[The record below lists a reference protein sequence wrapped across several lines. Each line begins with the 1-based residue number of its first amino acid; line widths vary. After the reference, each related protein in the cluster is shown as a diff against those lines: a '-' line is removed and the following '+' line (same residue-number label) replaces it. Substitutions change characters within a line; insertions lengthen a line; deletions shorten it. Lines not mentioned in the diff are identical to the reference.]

1 MNAPTAEEHLG
12 LVHLCANRFRGRG
25 MEYED
30 LYSAGCIGLLKAI
43 KAFDCTR
50 GVQFSTYAVPV
61 ILGEIKRLFRDG
73 GAVKVSRSLKE
84 HAMQIQQLQEQFQQ
98 KHGRAATLTELAERS
113 GLSEEV
119 IAESLCAAQPPISLT
134 TAAEEAPLE
143 IPVPAPD
150 TELENLFALRQVLQ
164 ILPQADRKLLQ
175 YRYFQNL
182 TQTETAKRLGISQV
196 QVSRKEKRFYPVCDR
211 NCCLNC
217 IPLFCR
223 DLSMKKWLKAFSLG
237 HTKGG
242 GETHGISKGDDFRHS
257 HIGINGV
264 KRRRKNGTAAGNS
277 GNWQQGCTG

>member
-25 MEYED
+25 MED
-30 LYSAGCIGLLKAI
+30 LYSAGCIGLLKAV

-119 IAESLCAAQPPISLT
+119 IAESLCAAQPPLSLT

-196 QVSRKEKRFYPVCDR
+196 QVSRKEKK
-211 NCCLNC
+211 
-217 IPLFCR
+217 I
-223 DLSMKKWLKAFSLG
+223 LSRLRQELLS
-237 HTKGG
+237 
-242 GETHGISKGDDFRHS
+242 
-257 HIGINGV
+257 
-264 KRRRKNGTAAGNS
+264 
-277 GNWQQGCTG
+277 